1 MFIIW
6 IMEITFDD
14 IKHSIPKLSFK
25 ERAALARTLLEGLHE
40 AETDVDLESVWAV
53 EVERRSEAY
62 ITGEIT
68 SSPAE
73 EVIER
78 VRKQIRK

>member
-1 MFIIW
+1 
-6 IMEITFDD
+6 MEITFDD

-40 AETDVDLESVWAV
+40 VEEVDDFESVWAD
-53 EVERRSEAY
+53 EVERRYEAY
-62 ITGEIT
+62 KAGEIT
-68 SSPAE
+68 SSPVE

-78 VRKQIRK
+78 VRARIRK

>member
-1 MFIIW
+1 
-6 IMEITFDD
+6 MEITFDD

-40 AETDVDLESVWAV
+40 AEGDIDLESVWAD

-62 ITGEIT
+62 KDGKLT

-73 EVIER
+73 EVVER
-78 VRKQIRK
+78 VRARIRK